1 MPAATFST
9 ARMYGDLQ
17 GIIGKQA
24 LPGVQALM
32 DRQYLETPFYGILRM
47 TAWLR
52 RQGLAV
58 GTTTAGKT
66 KLRMAG

>member
-24 LPGVQALM
+24 LPGVQALE
-32 DRQYLETPFYGILRM
+32 LP
-47 TAWLR
+47 
-52 RQGLAV
+52 
-58 GTTTAGKT
+58 AG
-66 KLRMAG
+66 AS